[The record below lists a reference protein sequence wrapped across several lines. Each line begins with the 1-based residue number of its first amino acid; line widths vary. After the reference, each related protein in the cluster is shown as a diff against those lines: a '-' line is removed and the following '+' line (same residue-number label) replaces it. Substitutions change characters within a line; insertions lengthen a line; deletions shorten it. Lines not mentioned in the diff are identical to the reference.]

1 MGDRIKITYET
12 LYELMRQEKNRDEI
26 QQLDPSFYDDVLV
39 YLREK
44 QQYLDA
50 CLAKS
55 DLFSVSER
63 EKTGQQIQNAKRLLR
78 ELYERR
84 EKKIIDLALNKSR
97 TNSGLINTAQL
108 LAQEIELYE
117 RFVAVLNQGRDGVLV
132 RVLALQN
139 GTPSSSFSASSVSS
153 PQVSSQVVQQSSF
166 DSKLEQKSSKRVRF
180 LEEVQQF
187 VGEELEQYGP
197 FSPNDLAAIPPNL
210 ADILI
215 SSGKAIEVGDD

>member
-1 MGDRIKITYET
+1 MGDRIKVTYET
-12 LYELMRQEKNRDEI
+12 LYELMRQEKNREEI

-63 EKTGQQIQNAKRLLR
+63 EKTLQQIQNAKRLLR

-108 LAQEIELYE
+108 LAEEIALYD
-117 RFVAVLNQGRDGVLV
+117 RFTTVLNEARDRVLV
-132 RVLALQN
+132 RVLALQGEVQHSAVN
-139 GTPSSSFSASSVSS
+139 NSHTFSQQAV
-153 PQVSSQVVQQSSF
+153 PQRS
-166 DSKLEQKSSKRVRF
+166 LNTTEQKSSKRVRF

-197 FSPNDLAAIPPNL
+197 FHPRDLAAIPPNL

-215 SSGKAIEVGDD
+215 SSGKAVEVGDE